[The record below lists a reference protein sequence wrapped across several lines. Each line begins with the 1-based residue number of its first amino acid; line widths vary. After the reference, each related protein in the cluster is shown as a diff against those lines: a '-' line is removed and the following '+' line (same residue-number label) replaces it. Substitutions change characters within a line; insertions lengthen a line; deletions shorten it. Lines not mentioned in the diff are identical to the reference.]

1 MTPLA
6 AWQTIDDARRILM
19 TTHARPDGDGLGS
32 LAALAEELGRRGKDV
47 RVVLPS
53 PVPAKYTFL
62 HGVEAF
68 EVLGQDIALEA
79 IPADRDLMVI
89 IDTCSWQQLDSLRLI
104 VEANAGRILVIDHH
118 ATNDDLDHVAFSDP
132 TAAATGEILIRLF
145 EAAGVEVTPTMAESL
160 FVSVASDTGWFQFPN
175 VTPSVFRLAARLQE
189 LGARPQPIYEHLFQG
204 ESWAK
209 MQLLAEVL
217 STMELNPEGDVA
229 TMVVSRDVF
238 DRTGA
243 KSWDTENIINESQRM
258 GGVVVSILCVE
269 REPGTV
275 KVSLRSKHDVDV
287 SAIAQRF
294 GGGGHARASG
304 CTMKTTVDEA
314 RRAARD
320 AVFESMGRPVG

>member
-6 AWQTIDDARRILM
+6 AWQTIDSAQRILM
-19 TTHARPDGDGLGS
+19 TTHVRPDGDGLGS
-32 LAALAEELGRRGKDV
+32 LAALAEALGRRGKDV

-53 PVPAKYTFL
+53 PVPAKYAFL
-62 HGVEAF
+62 HGIEAF
-68 EVLGQDIALEA
+68 EILGEDIALEA
-79 IPADRDLMVI
+79 IPGDRDLMVI
-89 IDTCSWQQLDSLRLI
+89 VDTCSWPQLDNLRPV

-118 ATNDDLDHVAFSDP
+118 VTGDDLDHVEFSDP
-132 TAAATGEILIRLF
+132 TAAATGEILIRLLD
-145 EAAGVEVTPTMAESL
+145 AGDVEMTPTMAESL

-175 VTPSVFRLAARLQE
+175 VTPNVFRLAARLQE

-217 STMELNPEGDVA
+217 STMALNGEGDVA
-229 TMVVSRDVF
+229 TMVVPRDVF

-269 REPGTV
+269 QEPGTI

-287 SAIAQRF
+287 SAIARQF

-304 CTMKTTVDEA
+304 CTMETTVDEA
-314 RRAARD
+314 RRAALE
-320 AVFESMGRPVG
+320 AVLESMGRPVG